1 MEGDTLPPA
10 AAALPEAAD
19 ITESDLIAALLE
31 AASAADDAAGVGLS
45 TAQLCLATGR
55 SDKWVRRRLW
65 RLKAAGRLV
74 ITQSMRESLSG
85 AMVAVPVYSMAA
97 EDNPAD

>member
-1 MEGDTLPPA
+1 MEGDTLQTSTT
-10 AAALPEAAD
+10 ALPETAD

-31 AASAADDAAGVGLS
+31 AASASDDAAGVGLS

-74 ITQSMRESLSG
+74 ITQAMRESLSG
-85 AMVAVPVYSMAA
+85 ALVAVPVYSMAT
-97 EDNPAD
+97 EESPAD